1 MQVAA
6 LRVGVADLF
15 ERDGLV
21 PTGVCQPVVVLP
33 PLAELVV
40 PTGVLFL
47 EPLEVLVRHGIDAP
61 VVDRPAGGEELRNPV
76 HVVLVD
82 DALPGFLDQ
91 VVRDGQTVLLQ
102 RQQIA
107 AVVIVIDPPPPH
119 LGVALAVLATV
130 LGAVLDESTDGRVDH
145 AVVVPPR
152 VAQSRSSSGRLR
164 SSASAINRIE

>member
-1 MQVAA
+1 MMSARSLSWCSVSHSRNPVSRPMFGVGLPSYSPPERDRVGPVAGLRAIGPPLAVDLVQDGVLADQARHHAGPAA

-21 PTGVCQPVVVLP
+21 PTGVGQPVVVLP

-82 DALPGFLDQ
+82 DALP
-91 VVRDGQTVLLQ
+91 
-102 RQQIA
+102 
-107 AVVIVIDPPPPH
+107 
-119 LGVALAVLATV
+119 
-130 LGAVLDESTDGRVDH
+130 
-145 AVVVPPR
+145 
-152 VAQSRSSSGRLR
+152 
-164 SSASAINRIE
+164 